1 MEHTSIVTAE
11 DLSRYADRNDSR
23 GVIPELVYLLVR
35 QAMTHGDDCRIPY
48 GDSVNQ
54 SGLDGHVVCATGF
67 FQFVPQGR
75 SYWEIGTGREP
86 QDKATRDFRKRTK
99 QLSED
104 ERQNVTFV
112 FVTPRSSG
120 HEGWE
125 EAKQRQ
131 WINKRKN
138 SRWKDI
144 RIIDG
149 VKLADWLRE
158 CPSIARWLAV
168 KMGVTVSSEGMTTP
182 LEHWQSILNSGDKK
196 DPPLPPELFT
206 ITRENACNE
215 LQKLFSG
222 ETKRVLLSAESKDDV
237 NDFVAAYIA
246 TLGEEHPYA
255 RRCLFI
261 SDPNAWRSVSE
272 SRRSHVFVA
281 DPKLEMESAQ
291 MDLQTVATDHEH
303 GVIIPLYGAVF
314 HGNHEIIHLRSP
326 SQYKIEETLRA
337 ANFPDIRA
345 RELAAIGDGRLSALR
360 RHFLGLGDIPS
371 YATWGTAGQLA
382 KLGLFGQWSEKND
395 ADIEALR
402 QILGNDLGEWKDKL
416 YDLTLQPDTPLT
428 QLDGKWRIVPRGEA
442 WNALGNRLSDEDLD
456 RFQEIALL
464 VLGERDPKF
473 DLPKEERY
481 AANVLGKELKYSA
494 RLRKGIAETLALM
507 GSRAEKLEQCSH
519 GKAEAIAAHVVRNLL
534 HEAGWERWAGLDPLM
549 PLLAEAAPKEFL
561 EAVEAALKAPKNTLF
576 REVFDQEG
584 RALFGGENYITGLLW
599 GLECLAW
606 SPDYLSRVA
615 VILADLASIDPGGW
629 YSNRPAQSL
638 ADIFLPWH
646 LQTTAPF
653 DRRKA
658 AIQAILKKQPNV
670 GWKLLLSLLP
680 DSFGSTSGCYRP
692 VWRREFI
699 LSDWEESVLI
709 SDYWAQI
716 HMLAE
721 LAVEIACSNVERL
734 MELTDRLSDLP
745 QETQEE
751 ILNIFSSAH
760 IIQLPESERVI
771 VWEKLNGF
779 VRRHR
784 KFRDAKWALPVESV
798 IKIEDIAKKIMPSN
812 LMLQY
817 RYLFSKNDYDLVDEK
832 GSDEEQWKRLSE
844 KRQAALSEIMG
855 SGDLARCMDFAR
867 EVAIPYK
874 VGQTLGEIADKRI
887 ESEILPSQLNTED
900 ELLKRVV
907 AGFIW
912 GRFRERGIPWVD
924 HILEQHWNPQQCA
937 QFLLLLPF
945 QQEIWERALSY
956 LETSHEELYWK
967 HVDAQVGV
975 WTWNDRV
982 VIDKLITY
990 GRAGAAVMCIAYTMD
1005 DEINFDPALATHAL
1019 MAVFENPQE
1028 VQSLERYHVIDLIK
1042 HLQSSISVDM
1052 DALYQ
1057 IEWNFLPWFDKFA
1070 GEAPV
1075 ALEKRMASDPT
1086 FFAEMIKL
1094 AFRSK
1099 NDTDDS
1105 VEKQDEQKRFLA
1117 ERAYM
1122 LLNNWRH
1129 CPGVQED
1136 GSLNEE
1142 AFRAWITKA
1151 RRITEETGHGEITQ
1165 IEIGKV
1171 LTYAPQDPNGLWI
1184 HKAVAAVLDEG
1195 ATGRMRFNFML
1206 ALKNQ
1211 RGVHSFSH
1219 GAQERI
1225 LAQGY
1230 REKAEALEMEG
1241 FIYFATMMRE
1251 LADQYDKDAEFDEHR
1266 DPFEEYS

>member
-1 MEHTSIVTAE
+1 MEYTKIITDE
-11 DLSRYADRNDSR
+11 DLSRYANSYISR
-23 GVIPELVYLLVR
+23 GVIPELVYHLVR
-35 QAMTHGDDCRIPY
+35 QSISEGDACRIPY
-48 GDSVNQ
+48 GDSINQ
-54 SGLDGHVVCATGF
+54 QGLDGVVECTYNDLS
-67 FQFVPQGR
+67 FVPEGR
-75 SYWEIGTGREP
+75 SYWEIGTGADP
-86 QDKATRDFRKRTK
+86 KDKATKDLIKRTG
-99 QLSED
+99 QVAESV
-104 ERQNVTFV
+104 RRNTSFV

-120 HEGWE
+120 KWGEEWLAEHADKGWKE
-125 EAKQRQ
+125 
-131 WINKRKN
+131 IY
-138 SRWKDI
+138 
-144 RIIDG
+144 IIDG
-149 VKLADWLRE
+149 VKIADWLRE
-158 CPSIARWLAV
+158 FPAIALWLAT
-168 KMGVTVSSEGMTTP
+168 KIGIIPKESGITTP
-182 LEHWQSILNSGDKK
+182 MEYWKENFCRGQDAAPL
-196 DPPLPPELFT
+196 LPPSLYT
-206 ITRENACNE
+206 ATRENACRALE
-215 LQKLFSG
+215 EVFTGKQQCLFICP
-222 ETKRVLLSAESKDDV
+222 ESEDDV
-237 NDFVAAYIA
+237 NDFVAAYFASSKDEKIKK
-246 TLGEEHPYA
+246 YA
-255 RRCLFI
+255 NQCLFI
-261 SDPNAWRSVSE
+261 SEPEAWKSIAGLRKPHILVADTELDLDSERQDLRVFAENRGHRLVIPLFGSLSDPNAKV
-272 SRRSHVFVA
+272 V
-281 DPKLEMESAQ
+281 KL
-291 MDLQTVATDHEH
+291 
-303 GVIIPLYGAVF
+303 P
-314 HGNHEIIHLRSP
+314 SP
-326 SQYKIEETLRA
+326 TQYQIEEILR
-337 ANFPDIRA
+337 NEKFSDIRA
-345 RELAAIGDGRLSALR
+345 RELAQIGNRRLSALR
-360 RHFLGLGDIPS
+360 RYILGGAVPRYAKWDCADDIARVNLLGRWSDKNPADVQVLENVLGIEGRKGLG
-371 YATWGTAGQLA
+371 
-382 KLGLFGQWSEKND
+382 KLRS
-395 ADIEALR
+395 
-402 QILGNDLGEWKDKL
+402 ILSRA
-416 YDLTLQPDTPLT
+416 DTPLA
-428 QLDGKWRIVPRGEA
+428 QIDGKWRIVPRGEA

-481 AANVLGKELKYSA
+481 AASVLGKELKYSA
-494 RLRKGIAETLALM
+494 RLRKGIAETLALL
-507 GSRAEKLEQCSH
+507 GSRPKALKQCSH
-519 GKAEAIAAHVVRNLL
+519 GKAQTVAAYVVRNLL
-534 HEAGWERWAGLDPLM
+534 HDGDWERWAGLGALM

-561 EAVEAALKAPKNTLF
+561 GAVEAALKDLQNTPF
-576 REVFDQEG
+576 REVLDQEG

-599 GLECLAW
+599 GMECLAW

-615 VILADLASIDPGGW
+615 VILAELASIDPGGQ

-658 AIQAILKKQPNV
+658 AIKDILKQQPDV
-670 GWKLLLSLLP
+670 GWKLLFSLLP
-680 DSFGSTSGCYRP
+680 DSFVSTSGCYRP

-771 VWEKLNGF
+771 VWEKLNGL

-798 IKIEDIAKKIMPSN
+798 IKIEDIAKNIMPSN

-817 RYLFSKNDYDLVDEK
+817 RYLFSKNDYNLVDEK

-900 ELLKRVV
+900 ELLERVV

-945 QQEIWERALSY
+945 QQEIWERAISY

-1070 GEAPV
+1070 GEAPI

-1142 AFRAWITKA
+1142 TFRAWITKA

-1171 LTYAPQDPNGLWI
+1171 LTHAPQDPNGLWI

>member
-1 MEHTSIVTAE
+1 MDSERQDLRVFAE
-11 DLSRYADRNDSR
+11 NR
-23 GVIPELVYLLVR
+23 GHRLVIP
-35 QAMTHGDDCRIPY
+35 
-48 GDSVNQ
+48 
-54 SGLDGHVVCATGF
+54 
-67 FQFVPQGR
+67 
-75 SYWEIGTGREP
+75 
-86 QDKATRDFRKRTK
+86 
-99 QLSED
+99 
-104 ERQNVTFV
+104 
-112 FVTPRSSG
+112 
-120 HEGWE
+120 
-125 EAKQRQ
+125 
-131 WINKRKN
+131 
-138 SRWKDI
+138 
-144 RIIDG
+144 
-149 VKLADWLRE
+149 
-158 CPSIARWLAV
+158 
-168 KMGVTVSSEGMTTP
+168 
-182 LEHWQSILNSGDKK
+182 
-196 DPPLPPELFT
+196 LFGS
-206 ITRENACNE
+206 
-215 LQKLFSG
+215 L
-222 ETKRVLLSAESKDDV
+222 
-237 NDFVAAYIA
+237 
-246 TLGEEHPYA
+246 
-255 RRCLFI
+255 
-261 SDPNAWRSVSE
+261 SDPNAKV
-272 SRRSHVFVA
+272 V
-281 DPKLEMESAQ
+281 KL
-291 MDLQTVATDHEH
+291 
-303 GVIIPLYGAVF
+303 P
-314 HGNHEIIHLRSP
+314 SP
-326 SQYKIEETLRA
+326 TQYQIEEILR
-337 ANFPDIRA
+337 NEKFSDIRA
-345 RELAAIGDGRLSALR
+345 RELAQIGNRRLSALR
-360 RHFLGLGDIPS
+360 RYILGGAVPRYAKWDCADDIARVNLLGRWSDKNPADVQVLENVLGIEGRKGLG
-371 YATWGTAGQLA
+371 
-382 KLGLFGQWSEKND
+382 KLRS
-395 ADIEALR
+395 
-402 QILGNDLGEWKDKL
+402 ILSRA
-416 YDLTLQPDTPLT
+416 DTPLA
-428 QLDGKWRIVPRGEA
+428 QIDGKWRIVPRGEA

-464 VLGERDPKF
+464 VLGERDPRF

-481 AANVLGKELKYSA
+481 AASVLGKELKYSA
-494 RLRKGIAETLALM
+494 RLRKGIAETLALL
-507 GSRAEKLEQCSH
+507 GSRPKALKQCSH
-519 GKAEAIAAHVVRNLL
+519 GKAQTVAAYVVRNLL
-534 HEAGWERWAGLDPLM
+534 HDGDWERWAGLGALM

-561 EAVEAALKAPKNTLF
+561 GAVEAALKDLQNTPF
-576 REVFDQEG
+576 REVLDQEG

-599 GLECLAW
+599 GMECLAW

-615 VILADLASIDPGGW
+615 VILAELASIDPGGQ

-658 AIQAILKKQPNV
+658 AIEAILREQPHV

-680 DSFGSTSGCYRP
+680 DSFVSTSGCYRP
-692 VWRREFI
+692 VWRPFI
-699 LSDWEESVLI
+699 PSGWEDGVSVNE
-709 SDYWAQI
+709 YWAQI

-721 LAVEIACSNVERL
+721 LAVKMACSDVERL
-734 MELTDRLSDLP
+734 LELTDHLSDLP

-771 VWEKLNGF
+771 VWEKLNGV

-784 KFRDAKWALPVESV
+784 KFRDARWALPEKSLV
-798 IKIEDIAKKIMPSN
+798 KIEDIAKKIMLSN
-812 LMLQY
+812 PILQY

-912 GRFRERGIPWVD
+912 GRFRECSIQWVD

-945 QQEIWERALSY
+945 QQEIWERAISY
-956 LETSHEELYWK
+956 LETFHEELYWK

-1042 HLQSSISVDM
+1042 HLQSSVSVDM

-1070 GEAPV
+1070 GEAPI

-1142 AFRAWITKA
+1142 TFRAWITKA

-1171 LTYAPQDPNGLWI
+1171 LTHAPQDPNGLWI

>member
-1 MEHTSIVTAE
+1 MECTKIITAE
-11 DLSRYADRNDSR
+11 DLSRYANSYISR
-23 GVIPELVYLLVR
+23 GVIPELVYHLVR
-35 QAMTHGDDCRIPY
+35 QSISEGDVCRIPY
-48 GDSVNQ
+48 GDSINQ
-54 SGLDGHVVCATGF
+54 QGLDGAVECTYNDLS
-67 FQFVPQGR
+67 FVPEGR
-75 SYWEIGTGREP
+75 SYWEIGTGVGSKK
-86 QDKATRDFRKRTK
+86 KATDDLIKRTG
-99 QLSED
+99 QVAESV
-104 ERQNVTFV
+104 RRNTSFV

-120 HEGWE
+120 SWE
-125 EAKQRQ
+125 EA
-131 WINKRKN
+131 WLAEHAEDG
-138 SRWKDI
+138 WKEI
-144 RIIDG
+144 HIVDG
-149 VKLADWLRE
+149 IKLADWLRE
-158 CPSIARWLAV
+158 FPAIALWLAT
-168 KMGVTVSSEGMTTP
+168 KMGIIPKESGITTP
-182 LEHWQSILNSGDKK
+182 MEYWKENFCRGQDAAPL
-196 DPPLPPELFT
+196 LPPSLYT
-206 ITRENACNE
+206 ATRENTCRALEEVFTGKQQC
-215 LQKLFSG
+215 LFICP
-222 ETKRVLLSAESKDDV
+222 ESEDDV
-237 NDFVAAYIA
+237 NDFVAAYFASSKDEKIKK
-246 TLGEEHPYA
+246 YA
-255 RRCLFI
+255 NQCLFI
-261 SDPNAWRSVSE
+261 SEPEAWKSIAGLRKPHILVADTELDLDSERQDLRVFAENRGHRLVIPLFGSLSDPNAKV
-272 SRRSHVFVA
+272 V
-281 DPKLEMESAQ
+281 KL
-291 MDLQTVATDHEH
+291 
-303 GVIIPLYGAVF
+303 P
-314 HGNHEIIHLRSP
+314 SP
-326 SQYKIEETLRA
+326 TQYQIEEILR
-337 ANFPDIRA
+337 NEKFSDIRA
-345 RELAAIGDGRLSALR
+345 RELAQIGNRRLSALR
-360 RHFLGLGDIPS
+360 RYILGGAVPRYAKWDCADDIARVNLLGRWSDKNPADVQVLENVLGIEGRKGLG
-371 YATWGTAGQLA
+371 
-382 KLGLFGQWSEKND
+382 KLRS
-395 ADIEALR
+395 
-402 QILGNDLGEWKDKL
+402 ILSRA
-416 YDLTLQPDTPLT
+416 DTPLA
-428 QLDGKWRIVPRGEA
+428 QIDGKWRIVPRGEA

-464 VLGERDPKF
+464 VLGERDPRF

-481 AANVLGKELKYSA
+481 AASVLGKELKYSA
-494 RLRKGIAETLALM
+494 RLRKGIAETLALL
-507 GSRAEKLEQCSH
+507 GSRPKALKQCSH
-519 GKAEAIAAHVVRNLL
+519 GKAQTVAAYVVRNLL
-534 HEAGWERWAGLDPLM
+534 HDGDWERWAGLGALM

-561 EAVEAALKAPKNTLF
+561 GAVEAALKDLQNTPF
-576 REVFDQEG
+576 REVLDQEG

-599 GLECLAW
+599 GMECLAW

-615 VILADLASIDPGGW
+615 VILAELASIDPGGQ

-658 AIQAILKKQPNV
+658 AIEAILREQPHV

-680 DSFGSTSGCYRP
+680 DSFVSTSGCYRP
-692 VWRREFI
+692 VWRPFI
-699 LSDWEESVLI
+699 PSGWEDGVSVNE
-709 SDYWAQI
+709 YWAQI

-721 LAVEIACSNVERL
+721 LAVKMACSDVERL
-734 MELTDRLSDLP
+734 LELTDHLSDLP

-771 VWEKLNGF
+771 VWEKLNGV

-784 KFRDAKWALPVESV
+784 KFRDARWALPEKSLV
-798 IKIEDIAKKIMPSN
+798 KIEDIAKKIMLSN
-812 LMLQY
+812 PILQY

-855 SGDLARCMDFAR
+855 NGAFARCMDFAR

-912 GRFRERGIPWVD
+912 GRFRECGIQWVD

-945 QQEIWERALSY
+945 QQEIWERAISY
-956 LETSHEELYWK
+956 LETFHEELYWK

-1042 HLQSSISVDM
+1042 HLQSSVSVDM

-1070 GEAPV
+1070 GEAPI

-1142 AFRAWITKA
+1142 TFRAWITKA
-1151 RRITEETGHGEITQ
+1151 RRITKESGHSEITQ

-1171 LTYAPQDPNGLWI
+1171 LTHAPQDPNGLWI

-1251 LADQYDKDAEFDEHR
+1251 IADQYDKDAEFDEHR

>member
-1 MEHTSIVTAE
+1 MEYTKIITAE
-11 DLSRYADRNDSR
+11 DLSRYANSYISR
-23 GVIPELVYLLVR
+23 GVIPELVYHLVR
-35 QAMTHGDDCRIPY
+35 QSISEGDVCRIPY
-48 GDSVNQ
+48 GDSINQ
-54 SGLDGHVVCATGF
+54 QGLDGAVECTYNDLS
-67 FQFVPQGR
+67 FVPEGR
-75 SYWEIGTGREP
+75 SYWEIGTGVGSKK
-86 QDKATRDFRKRTK
+86 KATDDLIKRTG
-99 QLSED
+99 QVAESV
-104 ERQNVTFV
+104 RRNTSFV

-120 HEGWE
+120 SWE
-125 EAKQRQ
+125 EA
-131 WINKRKN
+131 WLAEHAEDG
-138 SRWKDI
+138 WKEI
-144 RIIDG
+144 HIVDG
-149 VKLADWLRE
+149 IKLADWLRE
-158 CPSIARWLAV
+158 FPAIALWLAT
-168 KMGVTVSSEGMTTP
+168 KMGIIPKESGITTP
-182 LEHWQSILNSGDKK
+182 MEYWKENFCRGQDAAPL
-196 DPPLPPELFT
+196 LPPSLYT
-206 ITRENACNE
+206 ATRENACRALE
-215 LQKLFSG
+215 EVFTGKQQCLFICP
-222 ETKRVLLSAESKDDV
+222 ESEDDV
-237 NDFVAAYIA
+237 NDFVAAYFASSKDEKIKK
-246 TLGEEHPYA
+246 YA
-255 RRCLFI
+255 NQCLFI
-261 SDPNAWRSVSE
+261 SEPEAWKSIAGLRKPHILVAGTELDLDSERQDLRVFAENRGHRLVIPLFGSLSDPNAKV
-272 SRRSHVFVA
+272 V
-281 DPKLEMESAQ
+281 KL
-291 MDLQTVATDHEH
+291 
-303 GVIIPLYGAVF
+303 P
-314 HGNHEIIHLRSP
+314 SP
-326 SQYKIEETLRA
+326 TQYQIEEILR
-337 ANFPDIRA
+337 NEKFSDIRA
-345 RELAAIGDGRLSALR
+345 RELAQIGNRRLSALR
-360 RHFLGLGDIPS
+360 RYILGGAVPRYAKWDCADDIARVNLLGRWSDKNPADVQVLENVLGIEGREGLG
-371 YATWGTAGQLA
+371 
-382 KLGLFGQWSEKND
+382 KLRS
-395 ADIEALR
+395 
-402 QILGNDLGEWKDKL
+402 ILSRA
-416 YDLTLQPDTPLT
+416 DTPLA
-428 QLDGKWRIVPRGEA
+428 QVDGKWRIVPRGEA

-481 AANVLGKELKYSA
+481 AASVLGKELKYSA
-494 RLRKGIAETLALM
+494 RLRKGIAETLALL
-507 GSRAEKLEQCSH
+507 GSRPKALKQCPH
-519 GKAEAIAAHVVRNLL
+519 GKAQTVAAYVVRNLL
-534 HEAGWERWAGLDPLM
+534 HDGDWERWAGLGALM

-561 EAVEAALKAPKNTLF
+561 EAVEEALGDLENTPF
-576 REVFDQEG
+576 RAIFMQEG
-584 RALFGGENYITGLLW
+584 DGLFGGNYMTGLLW

-615 VILADLASIDPGGW
+615 VILADLASIDPGGR

-646 LQTTAPF
+646 IQTMASL
-653 DRRKA
+653 DQRKS
-658 AIQAILKKQPNV
+658 AIKVVLKEQPNV

-680 DSFGSTSGCYRP
+680 HSLGSTSGCYRP
-692 VWRREFI
+692 VWRPFI
-699 LSDWEESVLI
+699 PSDWEEGVLVNE
-709 SDYWAQI
+709 YWAQI

-721 LAVEIACSNVERL
+721 LAVEMACSDVERL
-734 MELTDRLSDLP
+734 LELTDRLSDLP
-745 QETQEE
+745 QKTQEE
-751 ILNIFSSAH
+751 ILKHFASEH
-760 IIQLPESERVI
+760 IIRLPLSERVI
-771 VWEKLNGF
+771 VWEKMNSL
-779 VRRHR
+779 VRHHR
-784 KFRDAKWALPVESV
+784 KFRDAQWALPEESLV
-798 IKIEDIAKKIMPSN
+798 KIEKIAKSMTPTN
-812 LMLQY
+812 PLLQY
-817 RYLFSKNDYDLVDEK
+817 RYLFSADEYDLY
-832 GSDEEQWKRLSE
+832 EEQRNYEEQRKCLSE
-844 KRQAALSEIMG
+844 KRQAALSEIMAN
-855 SGDLARCMDFAR
+855 GDFARCMDFAR

-924 HILEQHWNPQQCA
+924 HILEQHWNHQQCA

-945 QQEIWERALSY
+945 QQEIWERAISY

-967 HVDAQVGV
+967 HVRVQVGV

-1005 DEINFDPALATHAL
+1005 DEIHFDPALATHAL
-1019 MAVFENPQE
+1019 MATFENHQE

-1070 GEAPV
+1070 GEAPI

-1142 AFRAWITKA
+1142 AFRAWITEA
-1151 RRITEETGHGEITQ
+1151 CRITKESGHSEITQ
-1165 IEIGKV
+1165 IEIGMV
-1171 LTYAPQDPNGLWI
+1171 LIYAPQDPNGLWI

-1195 ATGRMRFNFML
+1195 AMGRMRFNFML

-1230 REKAEALEMEG
+1230 REKAEALDLAG
-1241 FIYFATMMRE
+1241 FTRLATTMRE
-1251 LADQYDKDAEFDEHR
+1251 LADQYDADAERDERR
-1266 DPFEEYS
+1266 DPFEDYS